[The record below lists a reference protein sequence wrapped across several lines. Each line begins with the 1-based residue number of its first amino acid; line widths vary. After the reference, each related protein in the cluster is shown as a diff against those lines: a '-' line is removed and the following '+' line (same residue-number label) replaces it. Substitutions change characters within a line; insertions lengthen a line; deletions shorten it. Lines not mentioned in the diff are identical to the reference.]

1 MKLQSNELEDDI
13 RLIKLIGALDL
24 SGRYSIEIEFV
35 RQCAGEAVRVLV
47 DLSEV
52 DYISSIGV
60 HMLITSASSVAG
72 RGGKLALLTPQPG
85 VLQVLELTG
94 VLQLIPIYSDLE
106 SAKAAVL
113 AG

>member
-1 MKLQSNELEDDI
+1 MKLQLIELVDGI

-35 RQCAGEAVRVLV
+35 RHCAGEAVHVLV

-52 DYISSIGV
+52 AYISSIGV
-60 HMLITSASSVAG
+60 HMLITSASSVAT
-72 RGGKLALLTPQPG
+72 RGGKLALLSPQPD

-94 VLQLIPIYSDLE
+94 VLELVPIYSDLD
-106 SAKAAVL
+106 SAKAALL